1 MGLFGE
7 FVNVSER
14 SRTRTWRRGRDSNPR
29 YGCPYSA
36 FRVRRDRPLCHLSV
50 VATATSPVDGPLCIQ
65 RRQAKQERR
74 RNRRVAALIARRTA
88 GVRRGRER
96 ERTQC

>member
-1 MGLFGE
+1 MWGE
-7 FVNVSER
+7 KIRVRNLTACSIR
-14 SRTRTWRRGRDSNPR
+14 YLTGWRRGRDSNPR
-29 YGCPYSA
+29 YGYPYSA

-74 RNRRVAALIARRTA
+74 RNDRDRRLDRDVQRI
-88 GVRRGRER
+88 RRGRER
-96 ERTQC
+96 AKA